1 MSVFGSM
8 NKTTVLEK
16 YVGDNHSE
24 FKIIERELKDLLGVM
39 KKEYSTL
46 LDRMQGEGN
55 TNLINRK
62 GPDFLNASKHNKKI
76 EQQFKK
82 FFGLKDFR
90 LVWIQTGRPDAM
102 TPCRSFTFMD
112 KGPDEN
118 GRYKNENLTVSM
130 MFDVNLVTYMD
141 LNERETMAI
150 ILHEI
155 GHNFYNSILQA
166 ISRLP
171 ISLINLMKNPA
182 DLGSPRTIQLL
193 TIWIGQMGIMDL
205 INLPKLLVNGREKI
219 DSFLQKHAAPVM
231 TLYRT
236 YNEIMYNTIG
246 FMRIPIKINPF
257 ILKGELPYLLHRF
270 ASTQVI
276 FGYHTE
282 RFADN
287 FAADHGYAQ
296 DLASAMQ
303 KMSMNKKNISVVAT
317 DNVPGIN
324 WMVDFIRVQMNIMH
338 LFLDEHPREI
348 TRIRTGLNRLRD
360 HAKDPNID
368 TKTRKDL
375 EKEIEVYEKF
385 YKDYLDLSKNSNK
398 NRIFS
403 WLYNVVV
410 DKLFGGI
417 GDIRELFWKLDSKSK
432 I

>member
-1 MSVFGSM
+1 
-8 NKTTVLEK
+8 
-16 YVGDNHSE
+16 
-24 FKIIERELKDLLGVM
+24 
-39 KKEYSTL
+39 
-46 LDRMQGEGN
+46 
-55 TNLINRK
+55 
-62 GPDFLNASKHNKKI
+62 
-76 EQQFKK
+76 
-82 FFGLKDFR
+82 
-90 LVWIQTGRPDAM
+90 
-102 TPCRSFTFMD
+102 
-112 KGPDEN
+112 
-118 GRYKNENLTVSM
+118 
-130 MFDVNLVTYMD
+130 
-141 LNERETMAI
+141 
-150 ILHEI
+150 
-155 GHNFYNSILQA
+155 
-166 ISRLP
+166 
-171 ISLINLMKNPA
+171 
-182 DLGSPRTIQLL
+182 
-193 TIWIGQMGIMDL
+193 
-205 INLPKLLVNGREKI
+205 
-219 DSFLQKHAAPVM
+219 M

-257 ILKGELPYLLHRF
+257 ILKGELPSLLHRF

-303 KMSMNKKNISVVAT
+303 KMSLNKKNISVVAT

-324 WMVDFIRVQMNIMH
+324 WMADFIRVQMNIMH

-368 TKTRKDL
+368 AKTRKDL

-403 WLYNVVV
+403 WIYNVVV